1 MLEDVIQSETDEL
14 IKQCLEDRIFIL
26 GPNNMVYLKTSYMEN
41 ILKLIVEAK
50 HHQRLL
56 EIAKDKDA
64 MADLQILLW
73 EIKKEKEK

>member
-1 MLEDVIQSETDEL
+1 MFENEIQSELDEL

-26 GPNNMVYLKTSYMEN
+26 GPHDMAYMKVAYLEN
-41 ILKLIVEAK
+41 ILRLVVEAK

-56 EIAKDKDA
+56 ETAQDKDA

-73 EIKKEKEK
+73 QIKQEKEK